1 MTGRRTGVC
10 AVTRTRGRQT
20 RRAAARAAAV
30 GLTLSLALA
39 VGGCS
44 PDSDPEGAGA
54 PGRATGPDVIAPGR
68 PGEQA
73 KTLTAEDVAKA
84 RKAGRARGDDAP
96 NSADF
101 GYVQMMIPHHQQA
114 LVMTALAA
122 RHADAAPVKRLAERI
137 AAAQGP
143 EIGAMEGWLSRHG
156 GPRTEEGHEHHG
168 AMPGMAT
175 AAQLARL
182 RAARGAGFD
191 ALFLRLMIAH
201 HRGAVSMATE
211 ALSGGRDTLVSEM
224 ANDVIAQQSAEIG
237 RMERLRARR

>member
-1 MTGRRTGVC
+1 M
-10 AVTRTRGRQT
+10 TRTRRRHP
-20 RRAAARAAAV
+20 RRAAARAAAA
-30 GLTLSLALA
+30 GLALTISLA

-44 PDSDPEGAGA
+44 PDGDSRAAGT
-54 PGRATGPDVIAPGR
+54 PDRAAGPDVIAPGR

-84 RKAGRARGDDAP
+84 RKAGKARGDDVP

-122 RHADAAPVKRLAERI
+122 RRADAAPVKRLAERI

-156 GPRTEEGHEHHG
+156 GARAEEGHHPHG
-168 AMPGMAT
+168 AMAGMAT
-175 AAQLARL
+175 AAELARL

-201 HRGAVSMATE
+201 HRGAVSMATD

-237 RMERLRARR
+237 RMERLRAPR